1 MLVDGRQNCEFAGC
15 YRPVDKIL
23 NLSVIPGWPANYG
36 FARVGEF
43 GGGGGGGGGKF
54 IFFKKNFIKKK
65 DLKK

>member
-43 GGGGGGGGGKF
+43 GGGGDGGGRPMYF
-54 IFFKKNFIKKK
+54 W
-65 DLKK
+65 